1 MGHNQLKQED
11 MANVDFKN
19 YGEQLRRRVD
29 KWLEDDT
36 LEANRKIAKLLNEAN
51 KLDDVKSDKT
61 KVKEIEKQI
70 KKYNEAIEMAKE
82 VGADLTPYEN
92 RLNELHNQLSNI
104 SYVSIPHKPKTS
116 SEAVKTVVK
125 GSSKSKSQ

>member
-1 MGHNQLKQED
+1 

-29 KWLEDDT
+29 KWLEDDS

-70 KKYNEAIEMAKE
+70 NTYKEALNIAKDL
-82 VGADLTPYEN
+82 GADIAPFEAKLSDLYS
-92 RLNELHNQLSNI
+92 QLERV
-104 SYVSIPHKPKTS
+104 SYVSIPHRPKN
-116 SEAVKTVVK
+116 E
-125 GSSKSKSQ
+125 Q